1 MIIPAVLAFISTLI
15 IIFILAKMVLLN
27 RFSTHM
33 HEVIDELSNGDGW
46 RTKGLD
52 VEASYNKLARSM
64 PWSRNFSDMI
74 VYESR

>member
-33 HEVIDELSNGDGW
+33 HEVIDELFNGDGW